1 MDSEWKL
8 SGRMWTE
15 EVWFLGWTPDRDS
28 QFDDELMR
36 VEAQSRWQSWQ
47 SMEGFKGVLECGRVG
62 SGRLEIGR
70 VE

>member
-1 MDSEWKL
+1 
-8 SGRMWTE
+8 
-15 EVWFLGWTPDRDS
+15 VWFLGWTPDRDS

-70 VE
+70 VA